1 MDSPLKAWF
10 CMTRHILLALV
21 LLLVVPPC
29 AAQPIGVEVTVPL
42 KIKGLFGEKTID
54 LAATEYR
61 PEGAGPFPAIVL
73 SHGSPGTPAERVGYT
88 AKFAVPSAVFVK
100 WGFVVLSP
108 VRRGYGKTGGA
119 WEEGFGSCN
128 APFYVEAGL
137 ETAKDIAAAGAYLRE
152 RPGVD
157 PDRIV
162 LVGQSAGG
170 WGSLAA
176 ASESD
181 LPIRGVVN
189 FAGGR
194 GGKQGGIAN
203 NNCAPDRLVAAAG
216 ALGKRTKVPT
226 LWLYTTNDQFFAP
239 ELSRRM
245 YEAYTQ
251 SGGRAVYYLLPG
263 IGNDGHRLIN
273 LKSGVPLWEDKVAAF
288 LREIG
293 ALPR

>member
-1 MDSPLKAWF
+1 MSRAV
-10 CMTRHILLALV
+10 LAVLLV
-21 LLLVVPPC
+21 LIS
-29 AAQPIGVEVTVPL
+29 AAPGAAEIAGTEVTVPL
-42 KIKGLFGEKTID
+42 TLKGVFGEKTVN
-54 LAATEYR
+54 LVATEYR
-61 PEGAGPFPAIVL
+61 PVGAGPFPAIVL
-73 SHGSPGTPAERVGYT
+73 SHGSPSPPADRVGYT
-88 AKFAVPSAVFVK
+88 GKFPVASEVFVK

-108 VRRGYGKTGGA
+108 LRRGYGKTGGA
-119 WEEGFGSCN
+119 WEEGFGTCN
-128 APFYVEAGL
+128 GPFYVEAGL
-137 ETAKDIAAAGAYLRE
+137 ETARDIRAAVMYLRE

-157 PDRIV
+157 RDRIV

-194 GGKQGGIAN
+194 GGRQGGIAN
-203 NNCAPDRLVAAAG
+203 NNCAPERLVAAAG
-216 ALGKRTKVPT
+216 TLGKRTKLPT

-245 YEAYTQ
+245 YEAYTDG
-251 SGGRAVYYLLPG
+251 GGRATYHLLPA
-263 IGNDGHRLIN
+263 IGADGHGLISM
-273 LKSGVPLWEDKVAAF
+273 KDGVPLWEDKVATF

-293 ALPR
+293 VLAR